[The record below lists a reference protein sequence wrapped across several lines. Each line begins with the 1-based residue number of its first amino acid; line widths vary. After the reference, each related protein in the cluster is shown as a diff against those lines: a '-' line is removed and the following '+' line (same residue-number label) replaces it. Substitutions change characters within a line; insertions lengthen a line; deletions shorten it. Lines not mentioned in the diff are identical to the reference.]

1 MPLETKP
8 QPATTR
14 RIPPRDPID
23 VHVGSRIKLRRS
35 LTGTTQGK
43 LADAVGVSFQMVQK
57 YEKGDCRVGASR
69 LVQVARAMQVP
80 VAWFFEGFK
89 AADGQPH
96 ASGMM
101 VAEDTAS
108 IDDNQLH
115 SKETLDLLKAY
126 YALPENV
133 RKHFLNMIKGLEKN
147 EKAE

>member
-1 MPLETKP
+1 MSLASKPL
-8 QPATTR
+8 AAR
-14 RIPPRDPID
+14 RVPPRDPID

-43 LADAVGVSFQMVQK
+43 LAEAVGVSFQMVQK

-69 LVQVARAMQVP
+69 LLQVARALQVP

-89 AADGQPH
+89 NEGAHQ
-96 ASGMM
+96 ASGLM
-101 VAEDTAS
+101 VAEDTSS
-108 IDDNQLH
+108 IDDSQLH

-133 RKHFLNMIKGLEKN
+133 RKHFLNMITGLEKS

>member
-1 MPLETKP
+1 MSSSL
-8 QPATTR
+8 QLPAAR
-14 RIPPRDPID
+14 RVPPRDPID
-23 VHVGSRIKLRRS
+23 VHVGSRIKLRRG

-69 LVQVARAMQVP
+69 LLQVARALQVP

-89 AADGQPH
+89 ADAAHLSAGQ
-96 ASGMM
+96 M
-101 VAEDTAS
+101 VAEDTFS
-108 IDDNQLH
+108 IDERQLH

-133 RKHFLNMIKGLEKN
+133 RKHFLNMIKGLEKG
-147 EKAE
+147 EKGE